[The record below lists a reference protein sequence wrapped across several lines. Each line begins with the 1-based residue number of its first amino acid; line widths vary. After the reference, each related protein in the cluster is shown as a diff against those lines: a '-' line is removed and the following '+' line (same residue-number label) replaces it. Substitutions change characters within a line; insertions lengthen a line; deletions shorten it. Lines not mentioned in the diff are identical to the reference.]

1 MPNCQDPQ
9 TAIDAL
15 TAEKQ
20 DLSARLMNLVESI
33 AQLDKHAAQL
43 LDKHTGSYW
52 SLDENK
58 HELVYDDKTSAK
70 VTLAY
75 TYEQLK
81 PYLETIMAQTP
92 IIAKAIDRTYPI
104 EVTPTDTEP
113 YVFEIADIKG
123 VTIHISPVGDN
134 SYHIFGY
141 VDYELDDKYYHHRL
155 STKRPVP
162 LEQLQDTIAR
172 IVVTLN

>member
-1 MPNCQDPQ
+1 MNTQQNIQ
-9 TAIDAL
+9 TAIGAF

-20 DLSARLMNLVESI
+20 DLSERLVKLVESI
-33 AQLDKHAAQL
+33 ARLDEHAAQL
-43 LDKHTGSYW
+43 LDKHTDPRW
-52 SLDENK
+52 SLDKDK

-70 VTLAY
+70 IALPY
-75 TYEQLK
+75 TYTQLT
-81 PYLETIMAQTP
+81 PHFETIMAQMP
-92 IIAKAIDRTYPI
+92 IVANVIDRTYPI
-104 EVTPTDTEP
+104 TVAPTDTER

-134 SYHIFGY
+134 SYRVLGY
-141 VDYELDDKYYHHRL
+141 VDYGLDDKYYHHRL

>member
-1 MPNCQDPQ
+1 MPNQQDPQ
-9 TAIDAL
+9 TTIDAL

-20 DLSARLMNLVESI
+20 EISARLAHLAASI
-33 AQLDKHAAQL
+33 ARLDANAAQL
-43 LDKHTGSYW
+43 LEKQTDPHW
-52 SLDENK
+52 SLDKDEHK
-58 HELVYDDKTSAK
+58 LVYDNEVSAK
-70 VTLAY
+70 VALDY

-81 PYLETIMAQTP
+81 PYFETIMAQTP

-104 EVTPTDTEP
+104 AVTPTDTER

-141 VDYELDDKYYHHRL
+141 VDYELDDKYCHHRL

>member
-1 MPNCQDPQ
+1 MSNYQDPR
-9 TAIDAL
+9 TAIDTL

-20 DLSARLMNLVESI
+20 DLSERLMKLVESI
-33 AQLDKHAAQL
+33 ARLDEHAAQL
-43 LDKHTGSYW
+43 LEKQTNPCW
-52 SLDENK
+52 SLDKNK
-58 HELVYDDKTSAK
+58 HELAYDDKTSAK
-70 VTLAY
+70 VALPY

-81 PYLETIMAQTP
+81 PYLETIMTQTL
-92 IIAKAIDRTYPI
+92 IIAKVIDRTYPI
-104 EVTPTDTEP
+104 VVTPTDTEL

-134 SYHIFGY
+134 SYRVLGY
-141 VDYELDDKYYHHRL
+141 VDYDLGDKYYHHRL